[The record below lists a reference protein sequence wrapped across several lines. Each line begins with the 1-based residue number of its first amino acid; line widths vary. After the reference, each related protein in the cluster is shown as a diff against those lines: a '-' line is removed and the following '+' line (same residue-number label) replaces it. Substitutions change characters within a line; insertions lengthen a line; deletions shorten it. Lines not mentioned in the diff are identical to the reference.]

1 MEETERIL
9 REAATIAVVGLSRD
23 PAKAAHSV
31 PRALQAFGFRV
42 IPVNPYADELLG
54 ERSYPSLAEVPD
66 ELDVVDVFRPS
77 DDAPAIARAAVE
89 QGAKALWL
97 QLGLRSDEA
106 RRIAED
112 GGLAYVEDR
121 CIAVERAKYGIRR

>member
-9 REAATIAVVGLSRD
+9 REATTIAVVGLSRD

-66 ELDVVDVFRPS
+66 EVDVVDVFRPS

-89 QGAKALWL
+89 HGAKALWL
-97 QLGLRSDEA
+97 QLGLHSDEA
-106 RRIAED
+106 RRIAEA

-121 CIAVERAKYGIRR
+121 CIAVERAKHGIRR